1 MFYKSYY
8 LVLTLLSLILIL
20 PIIGL
25 FTKFDFEIEYFI
37 KFFQSKYNIRIIYI
51 SLIQAFLSSLFS
63 CLLAIPFS
71 LSLFRQK
78 KSIINK
84 FLISLSGYSFVL
96 PPILVVYSV
105 IGIYGLKGIL
115 NETFNFYQL
124 LGIKSIFGLKA
135 ILIAHILLNAPFATR
150 IFYQNLNTIP
160 KSYVEVA
167 KSLNFVK
174 VKKYA

>member
-8 LVLTLLSLILIL
+8 LVLSLLSLILIL

-51 SLIQAFLSSLFS
+51 SFIQAFLSSLFS

-78 KSIINK
+78 QSIINK
-84 FLISLSGYSFVL
+84 LLISLSGYSFVL

-124 LGIKSIFGLKA
+124 LDIKSLFGLKG
-135 ILIAHILLNAPFATR
+135 ILIAHF
-150 IFYQNLNTIP
+150 
-160 KSYVEVA
+160 
-167 KSLNFVK
+167 
-174 VKKYA
+174 